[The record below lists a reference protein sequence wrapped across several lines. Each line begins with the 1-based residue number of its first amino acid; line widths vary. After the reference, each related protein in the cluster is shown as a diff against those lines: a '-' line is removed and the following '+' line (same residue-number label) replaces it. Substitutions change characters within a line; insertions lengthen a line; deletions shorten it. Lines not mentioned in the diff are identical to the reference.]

1 MERQNILVN
10 NHEIVIHSNNKT
22 ISLYPIVY
30 NEFAHILVNER
41 ITNEQGTTEFENS
54 VVNGYTINGIIIK
67 AIQEEDGTII
77 WCFSVPK

>member
-30 NEFAHILVNER
+30 NEFADILVNER

-67 AIQEEDGTII
+67 ALQEEDGTII